1 MFYMR
6 GTTAISHP
14 AISLWRF
21 RMKRNRANQRQ
32 AELFDDLPP
41 NDGPSLLEV
50 PADRG
55 LELEAAIGELLLNA
69 AAKRGRGNE
78 GEHDA

>member
-1 MFYMR
+1 
-6 GTTAISHP
+6 
-14 AISLWRF
+14 
-21 RMKRNRANQRQ
+21 MKRNRANQKQ
-32 AELFDDLPP
+32 AELFDELPP

-55 LELEAAIGELLLNA
+55 LELEAAVGQLLLKA
-69 AAKRGRGNE
+69 AEEIERENE